1 MRMTVG
7 EIVDFCITYNEIHG
21 LNEDEEETENKPKIR
36 KATQSDWD
44 AFWG

>member
-21 LNEDEEETENKPKIR
+21 LNEEDEEDKPKIR